1 MKRHQSWRLNIQAKA
16 KSFDFKLS
24 ATSLFRHCN
33 RTFFQ
38 FSLKLKLF
46 TLFLITL
53 KSEPTIPRSSNSR
66 LRRFLQK
73 LRIRRRPR
81 SAQTQKNPENVR
93 FDDFK
98 VQELFSWSSVGAIV
112 GLLSRSVFRKGKDGV
127 FMLGSTTLLCVT
139 WLFKNFLRRN
149 LWVFMVLL
157 VAAVVGFSGIME
169 FWNYFNEESAA
180 IRHFWKVN
188 KPVFNKFF
196 ELF

>member
-1 MKRHQSWRLNIQAKA
+1 MNHHQSWRLNIQAKA
-16 KSFDFKLS
+16 KSFHFKLS

-33 RTFFQ
+33 CTFFQ

-53 KSEPTIPRSSNSR
+53 KSEPTISSPTTPTSSNSR

-81 SAQTQKNPENVR
+81 SAQTQKNSENVR
-93 FDDFK
+93 FDD
-98 VQELFSWSSVGAIV
+98 AIV
-112 GLLSRSVFRKGKDGV
+112 GLLSRSVFKKGKDGV
-127 FMLGSTTLLCVT
+127 FILGSTTLLCVT
-139 WLFKNFLRRN
+139 WLFKHFLRRN

-157 VAAVVGFSGIME
+157 VASVVGFSGIMD
-169 FWNYFNEESAA
+169 FWNHFNEDSVA
-180 IRHFWKVN
+180 IRHFWEVN

-196 ELF
+196 